1 MLDDFYQR
9 RVERLTQSNWSDPR
23 SQSHMDGLLESQGR
37 LDQLLLQ
44 GDLIADNIDF
54 GSSSDLGTQGE
65 LLAYLMS
72 EGLAHG
78 GSLNA
83 DGGWDTHDNLGEQHG
98 LHTDLFIGLK
108 RLADALESYGL
119 LNDTMVVVVSE
130 MSRTPV
136 MNSDNGKDHW
146 SYTSALLFGGN
157 LEGGR
162 VLGGTDETL
171 SGQGINLED
180 GSINP
185 GAPKLQYDQFVA
197 GILHAAGDDA
207 EGFLPNVEVLHGIVD

>member
-1 MLDDFYQR
+1 MRRFHAGQQPHQSITDRSILPGPIGSGTSYPLFNPTPSEQDLLDDFYQR
-9 RVERLTQSNWSDPR
+9 RVDRLTQSNWSDPR

-37 LDQLLLQ
+37 LEQLLLQ

-98 LHTDLFIGLK
+98 LHNDLFIGLK
-108 RLADALESYGL
+108 RLPMHLTPMVFSTTPWLWWCLKCLE
-119 LNDTMVVVVSE
+119 
-130 MSRTPV
+130 P
-136 MNSDNGKDHW
+136 
-146 SYTSALLFGGN
+146 
-157 LEGGR
+157 
-162 VLGGTDETL
+162 
-171 SGQGINLED
+171 Q
-180 GSINP
+180 
-185 GAPKLQYDQFVA
+185 
-197 GILHAAGDDA
+197 
-207 EGFLPNVEVLHGIVD
+207 

>member
-1 MLDDFYQR
+1 MLT
-9 RVERLTQSNWSDPR
+9 VVGIPMTIWVIS
-23 SQSHMDGLLESQGR
+23 MDCTMTCS
-37 LDQLLLQ
+37 
-44 GDLIADNIDF
+44 
-54 GSSSDLGTQGE
+54 
-65 LLAYLMS
+65 LA
-72 EGLAHG
+72 
-78 GSLNA
+78 
-83 DGGWDTHDNLGEQHG
+83 W
-98 LHTDLFIGLK
+98 

-207 EGFLPNVEVLHGIVD
+207 EGFYPMWRCCMALWISALWFRVRLMT

>member
-1 MLDDFYQR
+1 
-9 RVERLTQSNWSDPR
+9 
-23 SQSHMDGLLESQGR
+23 MDGLLESQGR
-37 LDQLLLQ
+37 LEQLLLQ

-83 DGGWDTHDNLGEQHG
+83 DGGWDTHDNLGDQHG
-98 LHTDLFIGLK
+98 LHNDLFIGLK

-119 LNDTMVVVVSE
+119 LNATMVVVVSE

-146 SYTSALLFGGN
+146 SYMLQHWCLVEIWKVEEFWAERMKHCLVKGS
-157 LEGGR
+157 
-162 VLGGTDETL
+162 TL
-171 SGQGINLED
+171 KMVP
-180 GSINP
+180 SIL
-185 GAPKLQYDQFVA
+185 APKLQYDQFVA

>member
-1 MLDDFYQR
+1 M
-9 RVERLTQSNWSDPR
+9 
-23 SQSHMDGLLESQGR
+23 
-37 LDQLLLQ
+37 
-44 GDLIADNIDF
+44 IADNIDF

-65 LLAYLMS
+65 LLAHLMS

-83 DGGWDTHDNLGEQHG
+83 DGGWDTHDNLGDQHG
-98 LHTDLFIGLK
+98 LHNDLFIGLK

-146 SYTSALLFGGN
+146 SYTSALVFG
-157 LEGGR
+157 EIWKVEEFWAGR
-162 VLGGTDETL
+162 MKHCLVKGSTL
-171 SGQGINLED
+171 KMVPSIPGLQNFSTINL
-180 GSINP
+180 
-185 GAPKLQYDQFVA
+185 LR
-197 GILHAAGDDA
+197 
-207 EGFLPNVEVLHGIVD
+207 GFCT